1 MTKKEEMKDDFNL
14 EEEVKLIQEPDWYKE
29 AFLRVMDTSK
39 IKSKSA
45 LDKAF
50 KEFGEMK

>member
-1 MTKKEEMKDDFNL
+1 MVKKEEKKEDFNL

-29 AFLRVMDTSK
+29 AFLRVMDTGK
-39 IKSKSA
+39 IKNKA
-45 LDKAF
+45 GLDKAF